1 MARPVTVG
9 DSIIFEAVFSI
20 ILEEGMGNLTFD
32 NVAAKVGL
40 VRTAIA
46 NRFKNKHSLLV
57 AADAYYLTQSSSLLE
72 QAAANA
78 PTAVQA
84 IVDGLCAEMRFATSP
99 KAYSNSLSL
108 LSLSITTPE
117 LYQNYRQAYSA
128 QQTSIASL
136 LERAKEEGAF
146 RQDMQSHEVAQQIQ
160 IAQQGAAHT
169 WMVLQEGSIDGYIKQ
184 SILTTLEPYKEILES
199 TSAG

>member
-1 MARPVTVG
+1 MARPVRVP
-9 DSIIFEAVFSI
+9 DSIIFETVFSI
-20 ILEEGMGNLTFD
+20 ILEEGLENLTFD

-57 AADAYYLTQSSSLLE
+57 AADAYYLAQSSNLLE
-72 QAAANA
+72 QAAATE

-84 IVDGLCAEMRFATSP
+84 IINGLCAEMRFATSP

-117 LYQNYRQAYSA
+117 LYQNYRQAYIA
-128 QQTSIASL
+128 QRASIANL
-136 LERAKEEGAF
+136 LERAKAEGAL
-146 RQDMQSHEVAQQIQ
+146 RHETPSKEIAQQIQ
-160 IAQQGAAHT
+160 ISQQGAAHT
-169 WMVLQEGSIDGYIKQ
+169 WMVLQEGSVDDYIKRA
-184 SILTTLEPYKEILES
+184 IVATLEPYRV
-199 TSAG
+199 